1 MIVSRIL
8 IRSFKQKY
16 SHICRT
22 LCSAQKSN
30 ATTHTEKTYPISGTR
45 TVFNGINS
53 QTMFAPQTALI
64 PELTPGEILVKVRL
78 ASICMSDV
86 HTIRG
91 QRIEPTP
98 SVLGH
103 EAIVEVVTHR
113 RPESDLAV
121 GDRLTFSIADS
132 CGQCEF
138 CLTGL
143 NQKCIK
149 LFKYGHAKLSDGSG
163 YNGCYATHIILRRGT
178 HVVKIPEIISDR
190 CAAPINCSLATAM
203 CAMEYVPKAKNGRA
217 FVQGD
222 GMLGLY
228 TCAALREHGFE
239 RVYCSGTRLQRSK
252 FIEHFGGIP
261 LYNARRNEILE
272 EETNKIDVVVEVCGV
287 SNVVN
292 DGLRLLKP
300 GGVYLF
306 VGMVHP
312 HSQLNITG
320 EQIIRKCLTIKGIHN
335 YAPRHLDQAVQF
347 LEKTF
352 KKYPYEELI
361 GPTYDLSDLSQAMQI
376 SIEKRYGRVLVKP
389 NVLTS

>member
-1 MIVSRIL
+1 MPHAEKAHSVSGV
-8 IRSFKQKY
+8 RS
-16 SHICRT
+16 
-22 LCSAQKSN
+22 
-30 ATTHTEKTYPISGTR
+30 
-45 TVFNGINS
+45 VFNGIGS
-53 QTMFAPQTALI
+53 QTMFAAQTGFI
-64 PELTPGEILVKVRL
+64 PDLTAGEILVKVRL

-86 HTIRG
+86 HTITG

-121 GDRLTFSIADS
+121 GDRLTFSVADS

-143 NQKCIK
+143 NQKCVK
-149 LFKYGHAKLSDGSG
+149 LFKYGHAKLNDGSG

-178 HVVKIPEIISDR
+178 HVVKIPETISDR
-190 CAAPINCSLATAM
+190 CAAPINCSLATTM
-203 CAMEYVPKAKNGRA
+203 CAMEYVPKLTNGRA

-239 RVYCSGTRLQRSK
+239 RVYCSGTRLQRST
-252 FIEHFGGIP
+252 FIEQFGAIP
-261 LYNARRNEILE
+261 LYSDEILE

-287 SNVVN
+287 PNVVN

-300 GGVYLF
+300 GGLYLF

-335 YAPRHLDQAVQF
+335 YAPRHLDHAVQF
-347 LEKTF
+347 LEKTI
-352 KKYPYEELI
+352 KKYPYEEVI
-361 GPTYDLSDLSQAMQI
+361 GPTYDLSDLSRAMQI
-376 SIEKRYGRVLVKP
+376 AIEKRYGRVLVKP